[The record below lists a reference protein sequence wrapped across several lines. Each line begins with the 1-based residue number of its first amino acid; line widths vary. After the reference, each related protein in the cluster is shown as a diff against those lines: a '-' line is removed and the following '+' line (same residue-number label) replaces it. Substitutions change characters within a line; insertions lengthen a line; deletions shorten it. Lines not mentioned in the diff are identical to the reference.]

1 VCVEL
6 NKHQTLGLLDENT
19 KNPIAPLS
27 ALAHQI
33 FNSLPIT
40 IIGKTISMDHISNMT
55 TTTSNRKRTLNRL
68 WLLTL
73 IGIVAIAAVACGSD
87 DDAKSIA
94 EVAAGGSN
102 VEVGTAPDVTGET
115 FTHGDF
121 SLDQHEGKP
130 VLINFWFPSCP
141 PCRAEM
147 PDLQAAYEK
156 YGDDVAFIGVQ
167 QLGLDS
173 GANGQAFLRELGVD
187 YPNMPDLKSTV
198 QFEYEVFSFPSTI
211 FLDKNHN
218 IARKWTGI
226 IGEEQLGEQLD
237 ALLAG

>member
-1 VCVEL
+1 
-6 NKHQTLGLLDENT
+6 
-19 KNPIAPLS
+19 
-27 ALAHQI
+27 
-33 FNSLPIT
+33 
-40 IIGKTISMDHISNMT
+40 MT
-55 TTTSNRKRTLNRL
+55 TTVVSNRRRTFNHL
-68 WLLTL
+68 WVLTL
-73 IGIVAIAAVACGSD
+73 IGIVVIAAVACGSD
-87 DDAKSIA
+87 GDAKSVA

-102 VEVGTAPDVTGET
+102 IEVGTAPDVTGET

-121 SLDQHEGKP
+121 SLDKHEGKP

-173 GANGQAFLRELGVD
+173 AANGQAFTRDLGLT
-187 YPNMPDLKSTV
+187 YPNMPDVGSTV
-198 QFEYEVFSFPSTI
+198 QFGYEVFSFPSTI
-211 FLDKNHN
+211 FLDNNHN
-218 IARKWTGI
+218 IARTWTGI

-237 ALLAG
+237 ALLAS

>member
-1 VCVEL
+1 
-6 NKHQTLGLLDENT
+6 
-19 KNPIAPLS
+19 
-27 ALAHQI
+27 
-33 FNSLPIT
+33 
-40 IIGKTISMDHISNMT
+40 MDRISNMT
-55 TTTSNRKRTLNRL
+55 TTIVSNRKRTFNHL
-68 WLLTL
+68 WVLTL
-73 IGIVAIAAVACGSD
+73 IGIVVIAAVACGSD
-87 DDAKSIA
+87 GDAKSVA

-102 VEVGTAPDVTGET
+102 IEVGTAPDVTGET

-173 GANGQAFLRELGVD
+173 AANGQAFTRDLGLT
-187 YPNMPDLKSTV
+187 YPNMPDVGSTV
-198 QFEYEVFSFPSTI
+198 QFGYEVFSFPSTI
-211 FLDKNHN
+211 FLDNNHN
-218 IARKWTGI
+218 IARTWTGI

-237 ALLAG
+237 ALLAS

>member
-1 VCVEL
+1 
-6 NKHQTLGLLDENT
+6 
-19 KNPIAPLS
+19 
-27 ALAHQI
+27 
-33 FNSLPIT
+33 
-40 IIGKTISMDHISNMT
+40 MDRISNMT
-55 TTTSNRKRTLNRL
+55 TTVVSNRRRTFNHL
-68 WLLTL
+68 WVLTL
-73 IGIVAIAAVACGSD
+73 IGIVVIAAVACGSD
-87 DDAKSIA
+87 GDAKSVA

-102 VEVGTAPDVTGET
+102 IEVGTAPDVTGET

-121 SLDQHEGKP
+121 SLDKHEGKP

-173 GANGQAFLRELGVD
+173 AANGQAFTRDLGLT
-187 YPNMPDLKSTV
+187 YPNMPDVGSTV
-198 QFEYEVFSFPSTI
+198 QFGYEVFSFPSTI
-211 FLDKNHN
+211 FLDNNHN
-218 IARKWTGI
+218 IARTWTGI

-237 ALLAG
+237 ALLAS

>member
-1 VCVEL
+1 M
-6 NKHQTLGLLDENT
+6 DR
-19 KNPIAPLS
+19 IS
-27 ALAHQI
+27 D
-33 FNSLPIT
+33 IT
-40 IIGKTISMDHISNMT
+40 TMV
-55 TTTSNRKRTLNRL
+55 SNRKRTFNHL
-68 WLLTL
+68 WVLTL
-73 IGIVAIAAVACGSD
+73 IGIVVIASVACGSD
-87 DDAKSIA
+87 DDAKSVA

-102 VEVGTAPDVTGET
+102 IEVGTAPDVTGET

-121 SLDQHEGKP
+121 SLDKHEGKP

-173 GANGQAFLRELGVD
+173 AANGQAFTRDLGLT
-187 YPNMPDLKSTV
+187 YPNMPDVGSTI
-198 QFEYEVFSFPSTI
+198 QFGYEVFSFPSTI

-218 IARKWTGI
+218 IARTWTGI
-226 IGEEQLGEQLD
+226 ISEEQLSEQLD
-237 ALLAG
+237 ALLIG

>member
-1 VCVEL
+1 
-6 NKHQTLGLLDENT
+6 
-19 KNPIAPLS
+19 
-27 ALAHQI
+27 
-33 FNSLPIT
+33 
-40 IIGKTISMDHISNMT
+40 MDRISNMT
-55 TTTSNRKRTLNRL
+55 TTVVSNRKRTFNHL
-68 WLLTL
+68 WVLTL
-73 IGIVAIAAVACGSD
+73 IGIVVIAAVACVSD
-87 DDAKSIA
+87 GDAKSVA

-102 VEVGTAPDVTGET
+102 IEVGTAPDVTGET

-173 GANGQAFLRELGVD
+173 AANGQAFTRDLGLT
-187 YPNMPDLKSTV
+187 YPNMPDVGSTV
-198 QFEYEVFSFPSTI
+198 QFGYEVFSFPSTI
-211 FLDKNHN
+211 FLDNNHN
-218 IARKWTGI
+218 IARTWTGI

-237 ALLAG
+237 ALLAS

>member
-1 VCVEL
+1 
-6 NKHQTLGLLDENT
+6 
-19 KNPIAPLS
+19 
-27 ALAHQI
+27 
-33 FNSLPIT
+33 
-40 IIGKTISMDHISNMT
+40 MDRISNIT
-55 TTTSNRKRTLNRL
+55 TTVSNRKRTFNHL
-68 WLLTL
+68 WVLTL
-73 IGIVAIAAVACGSD
+73 IGIVVIAAVACGSD
-87 DDAKSIA
+87 DDAKSVA

-102 VEVGTAPDVTGET
+102 IEVGTAPDVTGET

-173 GANGQAFLRELGVD
+173 AANGQAFTRDLGLT
-187 YPNMPDLKSTV
+187 YPNMPDVGSTI
-198 QFEYEVFSFPSTI
+198 QFGYEVSSFPSTI

-218 IARKWTGI
+218 IARTWTGI
-226 IGEEQLGEQLD
+226 ISEEQLGEQLD
-237 ALLAG
+237 ALLTG

>member
-1 VCVEL
+1 
-6 NKHQTLGLLDENT
+6 
-19 KNPIAPLS
+19 
-27 ALAHQI
+27 
-33 FNSLPIT
+33 
-40 IIGKTISMDHISNMT
+40 MDRISNMT
-55 TTTSNRKRTLNRL
+55 TTVVSNRKRTFNHL
-68 WLLTL
+68 WVLTL
-73 IGIVAIAAVACGSD
+73 IGIVVIAAVACGSD
-87 DDAKSIA
+87 GDAKSVA

-102 VEVGTAPDVTGET
+102 IKVGTAPDVTGET

-121 SLDQHEGKP
+121 SLDKHEGKP

-173 GANGQAFLRELGVD
+173 AANGQAFTRDLGLT
-187 YPNMPDLKSTV
+187 YPNMPDVGSTV
-198 QFEYEVFSFPSTI
+198 QFGYEVFSFPSTI
-211 FLDKNHN
+211 FLDNNHN
-218 IARKWTGI
+218 IARTWTGI

-237 ALLAG
+237 ALLAS

>member
-1 VCVEL
+1 
-6 NKHQTLGLLDENT
+6 
-19 KNPIAPLS
+19 
-27 ALAHQI
+27 
-33 FNSLPIT
+33 
-40 IIGKTISMDHISNMT
+40 MDRISNMT
-55 TTTSNRKRTLNRL
+55 TTVVSNRRRTFNHL
-68 WLLTL
+68 WVLTL
-73 IGIVAIAAVACGSD
+73 IGIIVIAAVACGSD
-87 DDAKSIA
+87 GDAKSVA

-102 VEVGTAPDVTGET
+102 IEVGTAPDVTGET

-121 SLDQHEGKP
+121 SLDKHEGKP

-173 GANGQAFLRELGVD
+173 AANGQAFTRDLGLT
-187 YPNMPDLKSTV
+187 YPNMPDVGSTV
-198 QFEYEVFSFPSTI
+198 QFGYEVFSFPSTI
-211 FLDKNHN
+211 FLDNNHN
-218 IARKWTGI
+218 IARTWTGI

-237 ALLAG
+237 ALLAS

>member
-1 VCVEL
+1 M
-6 NKHQTLGLLDENT
+6 DR
-19 KNPIAPLS
+19 IS
-27 ALAHQI
+27 D
-33 FNSLPIT
+33 IT
-40 IIGKTISMDHISNMT
+40 TMV
-55 TTTSNRKRTLNRL
+55 SNRKRTFNHL
-68 WLLTL
+68 WVLTL
-73 IGIVAIAAVACGSD
+73 IGIVVIASVACGSD
-87 DDAKSIA
+87 DDAKSVA

-102 VEVGTAPDVTGET
+102 IEVGTAPDVTGET

-167 QLGLDS
+167 QLGVDS
-173 GANGQAFLRELGVD
+173 AANGQAFARDLGLT
-187 YPNMPDLKSTV
+187 YPNIPDVGSTV
-198 QFEYEVFSFPSTI
+198 QFGYEVFSFPSTI
-211 FLDKNHN
+211 FLDNNHN
-218 IARKWTGI
+218 IARTWTGI

-237 ALLAG
+237 ALLAS